1 MYNLI
6 KERWIPVRCKSGSI
20 RYIAPWEITDTDDEP
35 IKVEFGRPDFNSA
48 VTQFLIGL
56 IQTVMTPKDTD
67 AWLDMFEYPPS
78 PDDLKCK
85 MSEIIEYF
93 ELIGGQHPFMQENGL
108 EGKKQIS
115 SLILNAPGENTK
127 KLNKDFFIKCGSDS
141 DSLCMSCVAAALYTL
156 QSMGHAGGQGLRGS
170 QRGGSPLATIIEGS
184 KLSHTIFLNV
194 VSEEHIPESN
204 GDSILSWIAP
214 YVKNRTPLN
223 NDFRMVYWTNVRRIL
238 LHDPS
243 DGICSMCGNETK
255 TVHTYAEL
263 KDGTKFEDW
272 VHPLTPHSIKKEKI
286 IPIQASEGLGHLN
299 EWTGMIYSNTSD
311 IIPSLAIRQ
320 MKVNRNDLKDILNV
334 KDIRIWITG
343 SFNDKAIVKT
353 WKSIREPVLLD
364 YSDTQ
369 ETILESMIRK
379 IVKLSKF
386 GEDKL
391 SFACKRLDNNREKTK
406 KSPLCPDSAIQSYW
420 SRCDFEFN
428 NILDSIL
435 IESEDELIMG
445 WIKKLRDISLKIIDE
460 LSDTI
465 PLESYVKVVESK
477 ELIWKTMSDK
487 QMREVLNK

>member
-1 MYNLI
+1 
-6 KERWIPVRCKSGSI
+6 
-20 RYIAPWEITDTDDEP
+20 
-35 IKVEFGRPDFNSA
+35 
-48 VTQFLIGL
+48 
-56 IQTVMTPKDTD
+56 MTPKG
-67 AWLDMFEYPPS
+67 AN
-78 PDDLKCK
+78 
-85 MSEIIEYF
+85 SE
-93 ELIGGQHPFMQENGL
+93 
-108 EGKKQIS
+108 
-115 SLILNAPGENTK
+115 
-127 KLNKDFFIKCGSDS
+127 
-141 DSLCMSCVAAALYTL
+141 
-156 QSMGHAGGQGLRGS
+156 
-170 QRGGSPLATIIEGS
+170 
-184 KLSHTIFLNV
+184 
-194 VSEEHIPESN
+194 
-204 GDSILSWIAP
+204 
-214 YVKNRTPLN
+214 
-223 NDFRMVYWTNVRRIL
+223 
-238 LHDPS
+238 
-243 DGICSMCGNETK
+243 
-255 TVHTYAEL
+255 
-263 KDGTKFEDW
+263 
-272 VHPLTPHSIKKEKI
+272 
-286 IPIQASEGLGHLN
+286 
-299 EWTGMIYSNTSD
+299 
-311 IIPSLAIRQ
+311 

-391 SFACKRLDNNREKTK
+391 SLACKRLDNNREKTK
-406 KSPLCPDSAIQSYW
+406 KSPLCPYSAIQSYW